1 MQTAVTVYAAPSTA
15 TVERVQSIVL
25 MGVVVTAFLNVQII
39 NAAHNMDTVEQVSI
53 IFISDFLY
61 QLFCSPILISYISIL
76 GPDFC
81 GGGCQGGPCQFPPD
95 AIFNYCGT
103 SWDDADATCGR
114 TCPDGTDFEVSI

>member
-61 QLFCSPILISYISIL
+61 QLFYSPILI
-76 GPDFC
+76 
-81 GGGCQGGPCQFPPD
+81 
-95 AIFNYCGT
+95 
-103 SWDDADATCGR
+103 
-114 TCPDGTDFEVSI
+114 